1 MNGHA
6 DPDLVGSQIGTLSR
20 DVAVLTAR
28 YETTNGKIT
37 ALDAKFDALVGE
49 IGRSRQTP
57 WPLIISG
64 LMAAMV
70 MVGGGWTLVDLQ
82 TRLTVAQQTTPLA
95 SAAAHTET
103 AMAEISARVSRLADG
118 QQKLSERTTA
128 VERDLRETEA
138 QFCSLSDQVNLRF
151 INAQRFISLLWARAM
166 GQQFPPEFF
175 APRVGRCVQN

>member
-1 MNGHA
+1 VNGSA
-6 DPDLVGSQIGTLSR
+6 DPDLVGTQIGTLSR

-28 YETTNGKIT
+28 YETINGKL
-37 ALDAKFDALVGE
+37 AGLDAKFDALVGE

-70 MVGGGWTLVDLQ
+70 MVGGGWALVDLQ

-103 AMAEISARVSRLADG
+103 ALAEIAARVSRLSDG
-118 QQKLSERTTA
+118 QQKLGERTTA
-128 VERDLRETEA
+128 QESALTEIESQFKSMDNTASLMRSTELRT
-138 QFCSLSDQVNLRF
+138 LG
-151 INAQRFISLLWARAM
+151 LLWEKVY
-166 GQQFPPEFF
+166 GQRMPEFF
-175 APRVGRCVQN
+175 FAPSIARSPS